1 MSFPAQFQGVQLF
14 CLGLLDSN
22 PGKDRHVK
30 SDPQGRL
37 DRSAP
42 LDPTPEH
49 GTGVPKLAV

>member
-1 MSFPAQFQGVQLF
+1 MSFPAQFLGVQLF

-37 DRSAP
+37 DQSAP
-42 LDPTPEH
+42 LDSTPEH